1 MTSEGGRLVGSAEV
15 EIYLVQAC
23 PSVSDPYLYTL
34 MNDVPLREHLEAQIR
49 WLDRYFDDKTKAMNV
64 AVDKA
69 AATIDTRLQGMNE
82 FRDTLRD
89 QAGRLATKEEVQN
102 IDERIK
108 RLEIVGAQ
116 GQGRATITGVIWA
129 VGSSILV
136 GAIMKYW
143 L

>member
-1 MTSEGGRLVGSAEV
+1 
-15 EIYLVQAC
+15 
-23 PSVSDPYLYTL
+23 
-34 MNDVPLREHLEAQIR
+34 MNDVPLREHLEVQIR
-49 WLDRYFDDKTKAMNV
+49 WLDRYFDDKTRAMNL

-89 QAGRLATKEEVQN
+89 QAGRLATKEEVNKEIYN

-108 RLEIVGAQ
+108 RLEISSAQ
-116 GQGRATITGVIWA
+116 GQGRATITGVLWA
-129 VGSSILV
+129 VGSSLLV
-136 GAIMKYW
+136 GAVMKYW